1 MKKTTKKLIT
11 TQGHSK
17 TPQDHSQISEPQ
29 PSCKPLPLQPVLL
42 DEVELYSMTDE
53 KKMLFTID
61 TPIEEVWYDLKSIPR
76 RELENV
82 FRHKLWMIPMDKLS
96 SVISIVERTN
106 GLCVMPFYYYDK
118 YDPLTDC
125 DCCKSGT
132 DYLLQFPKSIIKN
145 RYTFFALMCEEESE
159 ELYRLGF
166 HDTFSSL
173 YNEILDEY

>member
-1 MKKTTKKLIT
+1 MKKTTKKLTT
-11 TQGHSK
+11 TQNNSKTTQSHSK
-17 TPQDHSQISEPQ
+17 ISEPL
-29 PSCKPLPLQPVLL
+29 PSCEPPQSVLL
-42 DEVELYSMTDE
+42 HEVELCSMTDE
-53 KKMLFTID
+53 KKMLFTVD
-61 TPIEEVWYDLKSIPR
+61 TTMEEVWYDLKSIPR

-145 RYTFFALMCEEESE
+145 RYTFFTLMCEEESE